1 MDKFEHEK
9 HNRRERVYKYPRI
22 NLWAQSTK
30 KSDAAEK
37 KGKRDAFELRCL
49 GLYRDFFRNP
59 RNHEYVGE
67 ALNSKKFSDVSLD
80 LKEELKIGSKVFG
93 LIEHG
98 SDRYKAFMT
107 PRELLFWDESNRHMY
122 EKYLAEKES
131 VKVDN
136 EMRRN
141 EDMLRALRSSRFE
154 SNS

>member
-22 NLWAQSTK
+22 SLWDHSSR

-37 KGKRDAFELRCL
+37 KAKRDALELRCL
-49 GLYRDFFRNP
+49 SSYRDFFRNP

-67 ALNSKKFSDVSLD
+67 SLKSKKFSELSLE

-93 LIEHG
+93 LIAHG

-107 PRELLFWDESNRHMY
+107 PRELLFWDESNQEMY
-122 EKYLAEKES
+122 EKYLDEKES
-131 VKVDN
+131 VKEEN
-136 EMRRN
+136 EIRKN
-141 EDMLRALRSSRFE
+141 EDMLRALRSSRFK

>member
-22 NLWAQSTK
+22 NLWDHSSR

-37 KGKRDAFELRCL
+37 KAKRDALELRCL
-49 GLYRDFFRNP
+49 SLYRDFFRNP

-67 ALNSKKFSDVSLD
+67 SLKSKKFSELSLE

-93 LIEHG
+93 LIAHG

-107 PRELLFWDESNRHMY
+107 PRELLFWDESNQEMY
-122 EKYLAEKES
+122 EKYLDEKES
-131 VKVDN
+131 VKEEN
-136 EMRRN
+136 EIRKN
-141 EDMLRALRSSRFE
+141 EDMLRALRSSRFK

>member
-22 NLWAQSTK
+22 NLWDQSSR
-30 KSDAAEK
+30 KSEVTEK
-37 KGKRDAFELRCL
+37 NAKRDALELRCL
-49 GLYRDFFRNP
+49 SLYRDFFRNP

-67 ALNSKKFSDVSLD
+67 SFKSKKFSDLSLE
-80 LKEELKIGSKVFG
+80 LKEELKIGSKAFG
-93 LIEHG
+93 SIEHG

-107 PRELLFWDESNRHMY
+107 PRELLFWDESNRDMY

-131 VKVDN
+131 VKVEN
-136 EMRRN
+136 EIRRN